1 MDIQPTFKR
10 RHFGTPQST
19 ILIIANY
26 VVFAVIL
33 TFTSGK
39 TGWFFWIAIGLLA
52 LYNFFNIRKDR
63 AEYTKARVIAYI
75 ISIVMMAIFFFIFK
89 YKGYTG

>member
-1 MDIQPTFKR
+1 MDLQSPFKR
-10 RHFGTPQST
+10 RHYGTPQST
-19 ILIIANY
+19 TLIIANY

-33 TFTSGK
+33 TFTAGK

-63 AEYTKARVIAYI
+63 AAYNKPRIIAYV
-75 ISIVMMAIFFFIFK
+75 ISIVTMAALFFLFK

>member
-1 MDIQPTFKR
+1 MDIQPPFKR

-19 ILIIANY
+19 TLIIANY

-52 LYNFFNIRKDR
+52 LYNFLNIRKDR
-63 AEYTKARVIAYI
+63 DAYNKPRIIAYI
-75 ISIVMMAIFFFIFK
+75 ISVAVMIGLFFLFK